1 MKRLLGMLLLCGCL
15 TAPARAEDAVSPE
28 ALRTAQELA
37 AVIGADT
44 IQQTSAALAAQMW
57 PRIESEFGGRVDT
70 ATLGE
75 MRGEFE
81 RSLTKF
87 TGEMMQD
94 APAIY
99 ARYFSARELRDMIA
113 FYKSPTGVKSLRMMP
128 KVMADISSRMVP
140 RMQVFQQ
147 DLIAKIEAVMHKHG
161 YKK

>member
-1 MKRLLGMLLLCGCL
+1 MKRLLGIFLLCGCL
-15 TAPARAEDAVSPE
+15 TLPARAEDAVSPE

-37 AVIGADT
+37 GVMNSDT

-57 PRIESEFGGRVDT
+57 PRIETEFGGRVDT
-70 ATLGE
+70 ATLDE

-87 TGEMMQD
+87 TSEMMQD
-94 APAIY
+94 TPEIY
-99 ARYFSARELRDMIA
+99 ARYFSAQELRDMIA
-113 FYKSPTGVKSLRMMP
+113 FYKSPTGVKSLHMMP
-128 KVMADISSRMVP
+128 QVMADVSNRMVP

-147 DLIAKIEAVMHKHG
+147 DLITRIEAVMEKHG